1 MSDVTLASV
10 QHKCCILLCAC
21 RFSGATPIASA
32 VANSAPAEA
41 ETSGN
46 AAPAPALTGE
56 LDSEITQLL
65 KSLSKRDATTKFKAL
80 QARCLFSALISWL
93 CHHSTVCQSSA
104 SNVLDAA
111 VEDCDSRQRFAECSS
126 LPASL
131 GLCVQ
136 QASHGQ

>member
-1 MSDVTLASV
+1 
-10 QHKCCILLCAC
+10 LLCAC
-21 RFSGATPIASA
+21 RFSGATPNASA

-56 LDSEITQLL
+56 LDSEISQLL

-80 QARCLFSALISWL
+80 QARCHFSALISWL
-93 CHHSTVCQSSA
+93 YHHKSVCQSAIRA
-104 SNVLDAA
+104 SNVVDAA
-111 VEDCDSRQRFAECSS
+111 VEGCDSRQRFTECGS